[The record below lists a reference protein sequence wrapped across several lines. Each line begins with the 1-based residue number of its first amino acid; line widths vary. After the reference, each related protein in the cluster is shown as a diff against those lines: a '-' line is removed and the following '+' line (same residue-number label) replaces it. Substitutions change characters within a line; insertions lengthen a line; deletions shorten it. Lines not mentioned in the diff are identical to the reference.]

1 MNAIQK
7 ARNAYGAEAQTIKT
21 PRSNE
26 YDAFA
31 RVTQA
36 LKSAAAQGTA
46 GFPALAGAIHH
57 NRSLWTILAA
67 DVADAG
73 NSLPKDLRAR
83 IVYLA
88 EFTNQHSTK
97 VLTGD
102 ASASALI
109 DINTAMMA
117 GLRDRT
123 PAR

>member
-7 ARNAYGAEAQTIKT
+7 ARYAYSTEAQAIKT
-21 PRSNE
+21 PRSTE
-26 YDAFA
+26 YEAFA

-36 LKSAAAQGTA
+36 LKSAAAQGDA

-67 DVADAG
+67 DVADSA
-73 NSLPKDLRAR
+73 NALPKELRAR

-88 EFTNQHSTK
+88 GFTAAHSAK
-97 VLTGD
+97 VLKDGAPAD
-102 ASASALI
+102 PLI
-109 DINTAMMA
+109 DINTAVMA

-123 PAR
+123 PER